1 QGDQVVDLDAV
12 GAQVA
17 DGIGGAVLAV
27 AVGVVGGVGGED
39 GGPVVVTEPVPLVAG
54 PVLRL
59 DGELGEQLGRR
70 ALRAGGGA
78 AVDVAGDRRQGDGE
92 QRQQDDRGA
101 EAAAHHDRHPRS
113 TVNRAAGAGSALG
126 TNRTT
131 R

>member
-1 QGDQVVDLDAV
+1 ELVELVRAPRPGTGVPRLRQGDQVVDLDAV

-17 DGIGGAVLAV
+17 DGIGGAVVAV
-27 AVGVVGGVGGED
+27 AVGVVGVVGGED

-78 AVDVAGDRRQGDGE
+78 AVDVAG
-92 QRQQDDRGA
+92 
-101 EAAAHHDRHPRS
+101 
-113 TVNRAAGAGSALG
+113 
-126 TNRTT
+126 
-131 R
+131 